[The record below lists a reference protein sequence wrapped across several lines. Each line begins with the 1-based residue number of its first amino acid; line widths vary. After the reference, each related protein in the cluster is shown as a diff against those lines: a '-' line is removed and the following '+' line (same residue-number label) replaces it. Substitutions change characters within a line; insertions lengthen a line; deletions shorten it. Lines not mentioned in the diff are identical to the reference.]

1 MSKENQE
8 LWQAIMQW
16 LEIANETNE
25 RLASVRAELAEIV
38 SREEPKPDMLSV
50 HLY

>member
-1 MSKENQE
+1 MEKE
-8 LWQAIMQW
+8 LWKAIEQR

-25 RLASVRAELAEIV
+25 RLAQVRRELAEI
-38 SREEPKPDMLSV
+38 RLSDELKQHLLKV